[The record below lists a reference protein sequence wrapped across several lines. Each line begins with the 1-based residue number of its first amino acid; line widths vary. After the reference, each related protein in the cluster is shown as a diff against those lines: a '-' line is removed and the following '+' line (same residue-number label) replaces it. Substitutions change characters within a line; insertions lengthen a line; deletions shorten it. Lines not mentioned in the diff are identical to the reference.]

1 VARLARLVVAGQAHL
16 LIQRGVAAQA
26 IVQDDEDRRGWLAAL
41 REAALSQRVAV
52 HAWAL
57 LDSEAQLLATPPD
70 AAALGRMMQM
80 LGRRHVGA
88 FNRRHGRRGTLFEGR
103 FRGTVVEGGAWRL
116 AALCWVDGLPALR
129 GAAGSAPETQAQW
142 SSAPHHL
149 GLRRDPWLSDPPE
162 YWQLG
167 NTPFERESAF
177 RALWRQGLPAAQAAR
192 LEQGALHGWAV
203 GSPAFIAE
211 LAAHSTRPL
220 VPRPRGRPRAGT
232 GNAA

>member
-1 VARLARLVVAGQAHL
+1 MARLARLGVAGQAHL

-41 REAALSQRVAV
+41 REAALAQRVAV

-88 FNRRHGRRGTLFEGR
+88 FNRRHRRRGTLFEGR

-129 GAAGSAPETQAQW
+129 GAVGSAQEALW

-149 GLRRDPWLSDPPE
+149 GLQRDPWLSDPLE
-162 YWQLG
+162 FWQLG

-177 RALWRQGLPAAQAAR
+177 RALWRQGLPAAQAER

-203 GSPAFIAE
+203 GSAAFIAE
-211 LAAHSTRPL
+211 LAVRSSRPL